1 MSQNEHK
8 DIFSGNLGLAAV
20 IVAVIMAAT
29 AGIVFFAFGEDN
41 YIPTMNHKD
50 NPCYLFEGNDIT
62 IMSNAPWCQSWLDLQ
77 LGYGWSI
84 TSTDNSQIYLIKPII
99 G

>member
-1 MSQNEHK
+1 MSQNQK

-20 IVAVIMAAT
+20 IMAVIMAIT

-41 YIPTMNHKD
+41 YVPLKHEG
-50 NPCYLFEGNDIT
+50 NPCYLYEGNDIT
-62 IMSNAPWCQSWLDLQ
+62 IMSKAPWCESWLDLQ
-77 LGYGWSI
+77 LGNGWTI
-84 TSTDNSQIYLIKPII
+84 TSSDVKQLYLIRSII